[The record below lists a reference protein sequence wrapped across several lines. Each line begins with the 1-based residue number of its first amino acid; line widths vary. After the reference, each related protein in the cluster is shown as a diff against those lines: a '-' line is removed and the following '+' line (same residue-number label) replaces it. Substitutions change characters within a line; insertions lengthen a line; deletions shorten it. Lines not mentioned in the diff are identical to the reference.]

1 MGRRNRMWRRFKWP
15 VILGALIV
23 SSLAFRRPVEKYFD
37 IAKSLDIFATL
48 FKEVNA
54 YYVDEVDPEKLVRV
68 GIDGMLES
76 LDPYTDYI
84 AEEDMDNFRISTTG
98 QYAGIGA
105 LIGIINKKVVITHP
119 YKGFPA
125 YKSGLRVG
133 DEIISINGKSVAGK
147 PTSEISSM
155 LKGQPKTEVEIK
167 TKRVGQRETE
177 TRLSRERIVIA
188 NVAYAGMVDKD
199 IAYIKLQ
206 DFTAGA
212 SREVSEALNKL
223 KGSGAKQVILDL
235 RDNPGGLLHEAVNI
249 VSMFLP
255 RGSEVVSTKGKVE
268 SWNKSYK
275 TLNSPV
281 DTTIPLVVLVSEG
294 SASASE
300 IVAGAL
306 QDYDRAVLMGTNTF
320 GKGLVQSTRPL
331 SYNAQLKV
339 TTARYYTPS
348 GRCIQALD
356 YAHRKDDGT
365 VVRVADSLKSEFKT
379 RNGRPVFDGG
389 GLDPDISVEEE
400 DLAAVTT
407 ALIARG
413 MIFDF
418 ATRYC
423 AEHPAPADL
432 ASWRLSDADYDK
444 FVSYI
449 KDQKFTYKTS
459 IENEVEEMKE
469 IATREKYQDIMPV
482 LEALTDKIEQTK
494 AGDLL
499 RLKDEIKAEVE
510 SQIAFHY
517 GLNEGQ
523 ALNSLSRDATVDEAR
538 KLLRDP
544 VRYNKILATPDAGI
558 AKP

>member
-1 MGRRNRMWRRFKWP
+1 MGRSNRMWRRFKWP
-15 VILGALIV
+15 VTIGVLII
-23 SSLAFRRPVEKYFD
+23 SSLAFRQPIEKYFD

-54 YYVDEVDPEKLVRV
+54 YYVDEVDPEKLIRV

-105 LIGIINKKVVITHP
+105 LIGIINKRVVITHP

-125 YKSGLRVG
+125 YNGGLHVG
-133 DEIISINGKSVAGK
+133 DEIISINGKNVAGK
-147 PTSEISSM
+147 STSEISAM
-155 LKGQPKTEVEIK
+155 LKGQPKTEVQLK
-167 TKRVGQRETE
+167 TKRPGQRETE

-188 NVAYAGMVDKD
+188 NVAYAGIIDKD

-212 SREVSEALNKL
+212 SREVQEALTKL
-223 KGSGAKQVILDL
+223 KSNGAKQVILDL

-249 VSMFLP
+249 VSMFIP
-255 RGSEVVSTKGKVE
+255 RGSEVVSTKGKVD

-275 TLNSPV
+275 TLNAPV
-281 DTTIPLVVLVSEG
+281 DTSIPVIVLVSEG

-356 YAHRKDDGT
+356 YAHRKDDGS
-365 VVRVADSLKSEFKT
+365 VVRVADSLKTQFKT

-389 GLDPDISVEEE
+389 GLDPDVPVKEE

-407 ALIARG
+407 ALIVKG
-413 MIFDF
+413 MTFDF
-418 ATRYC
+418 ASRYC
-423 AEHPAPADL
+423 ADHALPSDL
-432 ASWRLSDADYDK
+432 AAWRLPAADYEK
-444 FVSYI
+444 FIAFI
-449 KDQKFTYKTS
+449 KEQKFSYTTS
-459 IENEVEEMKE
+459 IEHEVEEMKE
-469 IATREKYQDIMPV
+469 IATREKYQDVMPV
-482 LEALTDKIEQTK
+482 LETLTDKIEQTK
-494 AGDLL
+494 ASDLV
-499 RLKDEIKAEVE
+499 RLKEEIKAEVE

-523 ALNSLSRDATVDEAR
+523 ALNSLNRDATIEQAR
-538 KLLRDP
+538 KLFRDP
-544 VRYNKILATPDAGI
+544 ASFNKILATPDAG
-558 AKP
+558 AVKP

>member
-1 MGRRNRMWRRFKWP
+1 MGRRNSMWRRLKWP
-15 VILGALIV
+15 VIILTFAL
-23 SSLAFRRPVEKYFD
+23 SGLAFRQPIEKYFD

-54 YYVDEVDPEKLVRV
+54 YYVDEVDPEKLIRV

-125 YKSGLRVG
+125 YTGGLHVG
-133 DEIISINGKSVAGK
+133 DEILAINGKSTAGK
-147 PTSEISSM
+147 STSEVSAM
-155 LKGQPKTEVEIK
+155 LKGQPRTEVELK
-167 TKRVGQRETE
+167 TKRPGQRETV
-177 TRLSRERIVIA
+177 TRLLREKITIS
-188 NVAYAGMVDKD
+188 NVAYAGMIDND
-199 IAYIKLQ
+199 IAYIRLQ
-206 DFTAGA
+206 DFTVGA
-212 SREVSEALNKL
+212 SREVSEALTSL
-223 KGSGAKQVILDL
+223 KSKGAKQLILDL

-249 VSMFLP
+249 VSLLLP
-255 RGSEVVSTKGKVE
+255 RGSEVVSTKGKVD

-275 TLNSPV
+275 TLNAPV
-281 DTTIPLVVLVSEG
+281 DTSIPVIVLVSEG

-365 VVRVADSLKSEFKT
+365 VVRVADSLKTEFKT
-379 RNGRPVFDGG
+379 RNGRPVYDGG
-389 GLDPDISVEEE
+389 GLDPDVMTKDEE
-400 DLAAVTT
+400 LAAATT
-407 ALIARG
+407 ALIMRG

-418 ATRYC
+418 ASRYC
-423 AEHPAPADL
+423 ADHTAPSDL
-432 ASWRLSDADYDK
+432 ATWRLPNTDYDK
-444 FVSYI
+444 FTAFI
-449 KDQKFTYKTS
+449 KEQKFTYATS
-459 IENEVEEMKE
+459 IEHEVKEMKD
-469 IATREKYQDIMPV
+469 IAVREKYQDVMPV
-482 LEALTDKIEQTK
+482 LDALTDKIEQTK
-494 AGDLL
+494 ANDLI

-510 SQIAFHY
+510 SQISFHY

-523 ALNSLSRDATVDEAR
+523 ALNGIGRDATIEQAR
-538 KLLRDP
+538 KLMRDP
-544 VRYNKILATPDAGI
+544 STFNKILATPDVGAV
-558 AKP
+558 KP

>member
-1 MGRRNRMWRRFKWP
+1 MWRRFKWP
-15 VILGALIV
+15 AAIAVLAL
-23 SSLAFRRPVEKYFD
+23 SCLAFRQPVEKYFD

-54 YYVDEVDPEKLVRV
+54 YYVDEVDPEKLVHA

-105 LIGIINKKVVITHP
+105 LIGVINKKVVITHP

-125 YKSGLRVG
+125 YNGGLHVG
-133 DEIISINGKSVAGK
+133 DEIIAINGKSTVGK
-147 PTSEISSM
+147 TTSEVSAM
-155 LKGQPKTEVEIK
+155 LKGQPNTEVELK
-167 TKRVGQRETE
+167 TRRPGQRETV
-177 TRLSRERIVIA
+177 TRFVREKIA
-188 NVAYAGMVDKD
+188 ITNVAYAGMVDGD
-199 IAYIKLQ
+199 IAYIRLQ
-206 DFTAGA
+206 DFTVGA
-212 SREVSEALNKL
+212 SREVSDALTRL
-223 KGSGAKQVILDL
+223 RAAGAKQLILDL

-249 VSMFLP
+249 VSLLVP
-255 RGSEVVSTKGKVE
+255 RGNEVVSTKGKVE

-275 TLNSPV
+275 TLNAPV
-281 DTTIPLVVLVSEG
+281 DPSMPVVVLVSEG

-306 QDYDRAVLMGTNTF
+306 QDYDRAVLIGNKTF

-356 YAHRKDDGT
+356 YAHRRTDGT
-365 VVRVADSLKSEFKT
+365 VERVADSMKTEFRT
-379 RNGRPVFDGG
+379 RNGRSVYDGG
-389 GLDPDISVEEE
+389 GLDPDITVTPA

-407 ALIARG
+407 SLIMRG
-413 MIFDF
+413 VLFDY
-418 ATRYC
+418 ASRYC
-423 AEHPAPADL
+423 AEHSAPVDL
-432 ASWRLSDADYDK
+432 AKWRLPDGDYDK
-444 FVSYI
+444 FISYVAE
-449 KDQKFTYKTS
+449 QKFTYATA
-459 IENEVEEMKE
+459 IEQEAKDMMEV
-469 IATREKYQDIMPV
+469 ATREKYQELLPV
-482 LEALTDKIEQTK
+482 LESLQEKIRQTK
-494 AGDLL
+494 ANDLS
-499 RLKDEIKAEVE
+499 RLKDEIRSELE

-517 GLNEGQ
+517 GLYEGQ
-523 ALNSLSRDATVDEAR
+523 ALILMDRDLTIREAR

-544 VRYNKILATPDAGI
+544 SAYNKILSPLNGGAI
-558 AKP
+558 KP